1 MEKHPLL
8 DASCRVALA
17 ALLHDLGKFA
27 ERAQP
32 EELQARA
39 DAHKA
44 SYCPLWKGRY
54 SHVHAAYTALA
65 FDVIEK
71 HLPDVVRGDVYPFAS
86 WVNRDTQAADDS
98 LVNAA
103 ARHHQPET
111 FLQWV
116 VATADRLASGF
127 ERNNF
132 ADYNAAEEESRS
144 GANYRQARLW
154 PLLESIRL
162 DGKAD
167 ASRLPRHRQ
176 PLQALSAEA
185 LFPVEAGKCERT
197 GRDGDEAARD
207 EYRKLWQGFTESL
220 VNGEGRDR
228 IPKSHQSNLAL
239 WLDHFDSLWLTFT
252 HAIPSATAGKKDGH
266 FIEIPADVSLYDHSK
281 TTAALA
287 VALWRWHEEQENSGA
302 DGLAGLKLMWDKERQ
317 AESAGAWAEPRFLL
331 VQGDFSGIQNFLFAG
346 GNHTNKHAAKLL
358 RGRSFYVSLLTE
370 LAALK
375 VLDALGLPPTSQIIN
390 AAGKFLIVAPNTA
403 AARAALAGAEEEING
418 WFLQHSFGEAG
429 IGLVSLPACCN
440 DFVKAPRSDG
450 QRAFGGLMQ
459 ALFAQLE
466 EKKLQRYALCR
477 PGAQPAVFAGALARY
492 HNGTCELNSKLPADK
507 NQRSTLSADQVKTGE
522 SLTKKARLLITRTKL
537 DGSGALRLPIF
548 GYCVQFT
555 AEEEASGKFGQVA
568 REGQLLRAW
577 DFSMTQKG
585 AGAQPLFHG
594 YARRAINS
602 HAPEFDADKLEWES
616 GKYGKWEGEIDFDP
630 QYNRL
635 KTLNHIAC
643 ENRHPRDA
651 TLDKWQGQSAL
662 MTLKG
667 DIDNLGT
674 LFQRGLADPTFAKM
688 AALSRQVNAFFT
700 VWLPWYCVE
709 HYPNTYTVFAGGDD
723 FFLIGPWHDTLKLAR
738 DMRREFSRY
747 VANNADISFSAGLVM
762 TKPGLP
768 VRYLAETAEAA
779 LEAAKQ
785 HKDKGAGT
793 EKNAVCAFGHTVSWD
808 DFGALLAGGE
818 TLDRLLADHKLS
830 MGYRYGLLNLTD
842 KAASNKPEDAI
853 WRAHLAYRTRRYV
866 VDKLKK
872 DDAEARRVQ
881 AELVTEIGEKGIM
894 KFGGA
899 YKIALFTHLYQYR
912 D

>member
-27 ERAQP
+27 ERAGVFTGHP
-32 EELQARA
+32 DLEAHLQT
-39 DAHKA
+39 
-44 SYCPLWKGRY
+44 YCPRQEAGGRIWWT
-54 SHVHAAYTALA
+54 HQHAAHSALA
-65 FDVIEK
+65 IDLIEK
-71 HLPDVVRGDVYPFAS
+71 HLPDLIRDDMTPFAS
-86 WVNRDTQAADDS
+86 RSDKEGEITDS
-98 LVNAA
+98 LINAA
-103 ARHHQPET
+103 ASHHKPAT

-116 VATADRLASGF
+116 VATADRVASGF
-127 ERNNF
+127 EREDF
-132 ADYNAAEEESRS
+132 DRYNAGEEKTATGR
-144 GANYRQARLW
+144 NHYQARQLTLFEQVSLNPQQHPHLTPAALKLRY
-154 PLLESIRL
+154 PLR
-162 DGKAD
+162 
-167 ASRLPRHRQ
+167 
-176 PLQALSAEA
+176 ALAPETI
-185 LFPVEAGKCERT
+185 FPVARAGYEADENAPAQAEYAELWERFLR
-197 GRDGDEAARD
+197 GLDD
-207 EYRKLWQGFTESL
+207 
-220 VNGEGRDR
+220 
-228 IPKSHQSNLAL
+228 IPMSHHANWPL
-239 WLDHFDSLWLTFT
+239 WLDHFEALWLTFT
-252 HAIPSATAGKKDGH
+252 QAIPSATAFGAK
-266 FIEIPADVSLYDHSK
+266 PDVSLYDHCK
-281 TTAALA
+281 ATAALA
-287 VALWRWHEEQENSGA
+287 VALWRWHHEEGGSDAQAVAAMKDRSGWEA
-302 DGLAGLKLMWDKERQ
+302 DK
-317 AESAGAWAEPRFLL
+317 FLL
-331 VQGDFSGIQNFLFAG
+331 IQGDFFGIQNFLFAG

-375 VLDALGLPPTSQIIN
+375 VLDALGLPPTSQIVN

-403 AARAALAGAEEEING
+403 AARAALAGVEDEING

-429 IGLVSLPACCN
+429 IGLASLPACCN
-440 DFVKAPRSDG
+440 DFVKSPRSGG

-477 PGAQPAVFAGALARY
+477 PGAQPAVFADALARY
-492 HNGTCELNSKLPADK
+492 HNGTCELNSKLPADE
-507 NQRSTLSADQVKTGE
+507 NQRSALSADQVKTGE
-522 SLTKKARLLITRTKL
+522 SLTKKARLLVTRTKL
-537 DGSGALRLPIF
+537 GGSGALRLPIF

-555 AEEEASGKFGQVA
+555 ADEEVSGKFGQQA

-577 DFSMTQKG
+577 DFSMAQKG
-585 AGAQPLFHG
+585 EGAQPLFHG

-602 HAPEFDADKLEWES
+602 HAPEFDADRLEWDS
-616 GKYGKWEGEIDFDP
+616 AKYGKGESEIDFDP
-630 QYNRL
+630 THNRL

-643 ENRHPRDA
+643 EDRRPRDA

-674 LFQRGLADPTFAKM
+674 LFQRGLEEPTFAKM
-688 AALSRQVNAFFT
+688 AALSRQVNAFFA
-700 VWLPWYCVE
+700 VWLPWYCAE
-709 HYPNTYTVFAGGDD
+709 HYPDTYTVFAGGDD
-723 FFLIGPWHDTLKLAR
+723 FFLIGPWHSTLKLAD
-738 DMRREFSRY
+738 DMRREFTRY
-747 VANNADISFSAGLVM
+747 VAGNADITFSAGLVM

-785 HKDKGAGT
+785 HKKGDQQ
-793 EKNAVCAFGHTVSWD
+793 KNAVCAFNHTVGWD
-808 DFGALLAGGE
+808 DFAALLAGGE
-818 TLDRLLADHKLS
+818 TLDRLLDVHDLS

-872 DDAEARRVQ
+872 SDAEARRIQ
-881 AELVTEIGEKGIM
+881 AELVTEISEKGIL

-899 YKIALFTHLYQYR
+899 YKIALFTHLYRYR